1 MRGTLARQD
10 WPKSAVADL
19 INFKEFLMKKA
30 LVLIAI
36 ALVSVAAVSAQ
47 PWAGQAQPNFPPRY
61 GYQTAPVAP
70 AAPMAPQAYGRG
82 YGLAAAQVPVN
93 FEKITLEGKLELVNS
108 QVAIKKDAK
117 TYYVMIPNRLV
128 GFVDGLKEG
137 ASVKV
142 EGYSHEIIGLKDSY
156 GVRVDS
162 LTLNGKTIDL
172 SAQVAPVG
180 VGYGRGMMGGAAGRT
195 AMPMGRWHR

>member
-1 MRGTLARQD
+1 
-10 WPKSAVADL
+10 
-19 INFKEFLMKKA
+19 MKKA

-47 PWAGQAQPNFPPRY
+47 PWAGQTQPNFAPRY
-61 GYQTAPVAP
+61 GYQTAPVTPTAP
-70 AAPMAPQAYGRG
+70 LAYGRG

-93 FEKITLEGKLELVNS
+93 FEKITLDGTLELVNS
-108 QVAIKKDAK
+108 QIAIKKDAK

-142 EGYSHEIIGLKDSY
+142 EGYSHEIVGLKDSF

-172 SAQVAPVG
+172 STQAAPVG
-180 VGYGRGMMGGAAGRT
+180 AGYGRSMKGGAAGGRT
-195 AMPMGRWHR
+195 AMPMGRWNR

>member
-1 MRGTLARQD
+1 
-10 WPKSAVADL
+10 
-19 INFKEFLMKKA
+19 MKKA

-47 PWAGQAQPNFPPRY
+47 PWAGQAQSNFPPRY

-70 AAPMAPQAYGRG
+70 ATPMAPQAYGRG
-82 YGLAAAQVPVN
+82 YSLAAAQAPVN
-93 FEKITLEGKLELVNS
+93 FEKITLEGTLELVNA
-108 QVAIKKDAK
+108 QIAIKKDAK
-117 TYYVMIPNRLV
+117 TYYVMIPSRLI
-128 GFVDGLKEG
+128 GFIDGLKEG

-142 EGYSHEIIGLKDSY
+142 EGYSHAIVGVKDSF
-156 GVRVDS
+156 GVHVDS

-172 SAQVAPVG
+172 STQAAPVG

-195 AMPMGRWHR
+195 AMPMGRRHR

>member
-1 MRGTLARQD
+1 
-10 WPKSAVADL
+10 
-19 INFKEFLMKKA
+19 MKKA

-47 PWAGQAQPNFPPRY
+47 PWAGQTQQAFPPRY

-70 AAPMAPQAYGRG
+70 VAPTAPLGYGRG
-82 YGLAAAQVPVN
+82 YGLAMAQVPVN
-93 FEKITLEGKLELVNS
+93 FEKITLEGTLELVNS
-108 QVAIKKDAK
+108 QIAIKKDAK

-142 EGYSHEIIGLKDSY
+142 EGYSHEIVGLKDSY
-156 GVRVDS
+156 GVHVDT

-172 SAQVAPVG
+172 NTPVAPAG
-180 VGYGRGMMGGAAGRT
+180 IGYGYGRGMMGGAAGRT
-195 AMPMGRWHR
+195 AMPMGRWYR